1 TFGYG
6 MLRDAGGDDTYR
18 TGGAYLHAP
27 LLPED
32 YQSFSHGFGMGWR
45 PRAGGGIGVLYDL
58 NGNDFYDGEV
68 FCEGSSYWYSLGIL
82 VDGGGNDSYNA
93 TQYAQGAG
101 IHLSIGAFWD
111 KGGDD
116 QYHSRNGVVGG
127 TAHDLSVGMLIDDKG
142 DDSYIVSGG
151 YGVSLTNS
159 FALFID
165 KLGNDMYSTREDHS
179 YGSVRWGR
187 GFAGCGIFL
196 DLEGKDIYP
205 RNTLAADGNTWMQ
218 FGWGIGIDLDRDI
231 ITSRKEEEIGE
242 IILTAEDSLKSVEE
256 LYEEASLWQV
266 GSNRKKVARA
276 KKAFLAKGMQ
286 AVDYI
291 CQHKLGTTSSL
302 ELRLIDE
309 LAKTYPD
316 SISPILLT
324 KIYHENRFIQKNS
337 IRLLGTTKYKKAV
350 EPLLEML
357 KKKKNHKLRIS
368 IISALGNIGDKK
380 ATIPISKFIDDKQE
394 LCRINVVSSIK
405 KIKDERAIPTL
416 IHALND
422 PMFTVRSAAMTALT
436 GYSNIETAQILIEY
450 INNKNSI
457 YPELGVNTLAGII
470 ETFSDST
477 TSDYNKLKYET
488 MNLFEELV
496 KNQNEQIRAEAVE
509 AIYRTG
515 RELQRKWIDM
525 NMESE
530 YSPIVK
536 AAYAR
541 ITKEME
547 NKE

>member
-1 TFGYG
+1 MDNGEGDDRYFAKIWAQGIGSTFGYG

-27 LLPED
+27 LLPDD

-58 NGNDFYDGEV
+58 KGNDFYDGEV

-101 IHLSIGAFWD
+101 IHLSVGVLWD

-127 TAHDLSVGMLIDDKG
+127 TAHDLSVGMFIEDEG

-165 KLGNDMYSTREDHS
+165 KLGNDMYSTREDYS

-196 DLEGKDIYP
+196 DLEGKDVYP
-205 RNTLAADGNTWMQ
+205 RNTLANDGNTWMR

-231 ITSRKEEEIGE
+231 ITSEKEEEIGE
-242 IILTAEDSLKSVEE
+242 IILTAEDSLKSIEE
-256 LYEEASLWQV
+256 LYKEASLWEV
-266 GSNRKKVARA
+266 GSNREKVARA

-286 AVDYI
+286 AVEYI
-291 CQHKLGTTSSL
+291 CQHKLGTTGSL

-309 LAKTYPD
+309 LAKAFPD
-316 SISPILLT
+316 SIAPILME
-324 KIYHENRFIQKNS
+324 KIQDKNRFVQKNS
-337 IRLLGTTKYKKAV
+337 IRLLGTTKYNQAV
-350 EPLLEML
+350 EPLFEML

-368 IISALGNIGDKK
+368 IISALGNIEDKR
-380 ATIPISKFIDDKQE
+380 ATLPISKFIDDKQE
-394 LCRINVVSSIK
+394 LCRINVVNALK
-405 KIKDERAIPTL
+405 KIKDEDTIPTL

-422 PMFTVRSAAMTALT
+422 PMFTVRSASMTALT
-436 GYSNIETAQILIEY
+436 EYSNIETAQSLIEY
-450 INNKNSI
+450 IKDEDSI

-488 MNLFEELV
+488 MNLFEGLV
-496 KNQNEQIRAEAVE
+496 ANQNEHVRAEA
-509 AIYRTG
+509 
-515 RELQRKWIDM
+515 
-525 NMESE
+525 
-530 YSPIVK
+530 
-536 AAYAR
+536 
-541 ITKEME
+541 
-547 NKE
+547 